1 MISTKIY
8 HVYWTSNL
16 KSNVDL
22 NQSIDDI
29 ILMWRLLLLRT
40 QVQNAQVQIL
50 TLQCT
55 SCVTD
60 EVTNPLHVSVSE
72 SIT

>member
-60 EVTNPLHVSVSE
+60 EVMNPLHVSVSE